1 MHVLLLAMPNTA
13 FYFHHFAVLPNLA
26 LCSIAGN
33 IGEEHHLSI
42 ADLVLQRRNV
52 RGFLEK
58 RLLCDPPDLVGLSS
72 MSFQSKTARSIA
84 RFIKTF
90 NPEIRIALGGY
101 HASMIPEE
109 VGRSWGND
117 IDFIVKREGE
127 HTFKELLHALE
138 NNETDLQHI
147 KGLSYRKNGE
157 FIHNAWRPLTELSSL
172 NLPNRDVR
180 LLTKGFH
187 ILGKKA
193 DVIET
198 SRGCKY
204 ECKFCSINKMYGR
217 SFRAY
222 KIERILTDI
231 ENCKKQGTKAIFFAD
246 DNISLN
252 SRHFRNLCE
261 GIIKRGLT
269 DIHYTTQAH
278 VGSLYSKP
286 KLLKLALEANF
297 KAFFLGI
304 ENPHQEKLQTIG
316 KNVSNMA
323 KKAEAVVSQIR
334 GHGAIAM
341 GGLIVGNPDD
351 KVEDFY
357 NVLHY
362 TKQIK
367 ADAPVFFVLT
377 PYPNTQ
383 IREILIQKKLVT
395 NPYDYSNYDALS
407 ANIKTSYLTTDAV
420 EILTEYLYDNFK
432 SLDWI
437 FHTNLRR
444 AYPWYF
450 LKLLRRLLPLS
461 LIKIHHKIKRENYN
475 SFLKKMVMIKK
486 DFRNLKR

>member
-33 IGEEHHLSI
+33 IGKEHEVSV
-42 ADLVLQRRNV
+42 ADLVLQRRTF
-52 RGFLEK
+52 RRFLEE
-58 RLLCDPPDLVGLSS
+58 RILHNPPDLVGLSS

-84 RFIKTF
+84 RYIKRIE
-90 NPEIRIALGGY
+90 PQIKIALGGY
-101 HASMIPEE
+101 HASMLPEE

-117 IDFIVKREGE
+117 IDFIVKGEGE
-127 HTFKELLHALE
+127 HTFKELLKALD
-138 NNETDLQHI
+138 NNETDLHNI
-147 KGLSYRKNGE
+147 KGLSFRNNGK
-157 FIHNAWRPLTELSSL
+157 FIHNPWRPLSDLATL
-172 NLPNRDVR
+172 NLPNRDDR

-187 ILGKKA
+187 ILGRKA

-204 ECKFCSINKMYGR
+204 TCKFCSINKMYGR

-222 KIERILTDI
+222 NIERVLTDI
-231 ENCKKQGTKAIFFAD
+231 EICKKKGTKAIFFAD

-252 SRHFRNLCE
+252 SKHFRNLCE
-261 GIIKRGLT
+261 GIIERGLT
-269 DIHYTTQAH
+269 NIHYTTQAH

-323 KKAEAVVSQIR
+323 DKAEAVVAQIR
-334 GHGAIAM
+334 SHGAIAM

-351 KVEDFY
+351 KAEDFFNLLQY
-357 NVLHY
+357 I
-362 TKQIK
+362 KQIK
-367 ADAPVFFVLT
+367 ADAPIFFVLT

-395 NPYDYSNYDALS
+395 NLDDYSNYDALS
-407 ANIKTSYLTTDAV
+407 ANIKTSNLTTEAV

-432 SLDWI
+432 GLDWVFNSNI
-437 FHTNLRR
+437 RR

-450 LKLLRRLLPLS
+450 IKLLHRLFPLA
-461 LIKIHHKIKRENYN
+461 LIKIYYKIKRENYS
-475 SFLKKMVMIKK
+475 SFLKKMAMNKK
-486 DFRNLKR
+486 DFRDLKR